1 MPDGGHERRLWW
13 TSPTGPKAAF
23 LHLTD
28 RLGLALEPFGMPP
41 HDMRPVLACFVIGF
55 ASGILFTVLHL
66 PLPWLLGPLTVV
78 LLLTLAGRPPT
89 APKFLVQPVRALLGV
104 AIGGSFTPA
113 LIDKLGGMAGS
124 ILIMLPYMAVVTFVG
139 VAMLNKLARF
149 DKPTAFF
156 AAAPGGLADMV
167 LMAEQAG
174 ANLRH
179 VTLIQAARLVA
190 IVFLIPFWL
199 QFGEGQPLGGAV
211 PKTSHIL
218 DLLLVDALV
227 IVFLGWAG
235 WRLGERVGLLG
246 ASIVGPMLLS
256 GLAHATGLTTVKVP
270 VEALIFTQVTLGVV
284 VGANF
289 KGVSLRECIT
299 VLSWGFLFAAFLI
312 LTAAILAAAVSRL
325 TGIDPTTLLLC
336 YAPGG
341 QNEMAILAL
350 ILGID
355 VAIIALHHLVR
366 VVMVIV
372 GAQLVFRSHP
382 DWHQP
387 R

>member
-1 MPDGGHERRLWW
+1 MQDGGHERKLWW
-13 TSPTGPKAAF
+13 TSPTGLKAAYM
-23 LHLTD
+23 HLTD
-28 RLGLALEPFGMPP
+28 RLGLALEPFGMPG
-41 HDMRPVLACFVIGF
+41 HDMRPVLACFAIGF
-55 ASGILFTVLHL
+55 ASGVLFTVLHL

-139 VAMLNKLARF
+139 VVMLTRLARF

-190 IVFLIPFWL
+190 IVFLVPFWL
-199 QFGEGQPLGGAV
+199 QFGQGYPLGGAV

-218 DLLLVDALV
+218 DLLVVDALV

-235 WRLGERVGLLG
+235 WRLGERMGLIG

-289 KGVSLRECIT
+289 RGVSLRECIT

-312 LTAAILAAAVSRL
+312 LTAAVLAAGVSRL
-325 TGIDPTTLLLC
+325 TGIDATTLLLC

-372 GAQLVFRSHP
+372 GAQLVFRAHP
-382 DWHQP
+382 DWQGK
-387 R
+387 